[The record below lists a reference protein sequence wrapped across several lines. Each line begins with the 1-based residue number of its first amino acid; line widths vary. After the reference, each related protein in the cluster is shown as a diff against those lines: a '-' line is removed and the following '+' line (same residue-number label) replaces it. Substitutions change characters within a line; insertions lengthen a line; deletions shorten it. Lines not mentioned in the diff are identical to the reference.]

1 MKIAYIDCSS
11 GVSGD
16 MLLGAI
22 VDSGIDIDLLFNE
35 LKSLGVEFEMKS
47 KTVYKNHVRATKVD
61 VLWDERH
68 HHHHR
73 HLRDIEGIV
82 SNSSL
87 SKSVKEKSISI
98 FRVVAEAE
106 AKVHGMSVEDV
117 HFHEVGAVDSIVD
130 IVGSVV
136 GFELLG
142 IEKIYTSA
150 LNVGSGRVEC
160 AHGVLPVPAPATSE
174 ILRGMPI
181 YSDGDGELVTPT
193 GAAIV
198 KVLSSGFGGMPSMNL
213 ETVSLGA
220 GSRDIATF
228 PNVLRMFLGRVDVAE
243 DYDMD
248 EVLLLETDIDDSTP
262 EMMGFIYDVLIDS
275 GALDVVVIPN
285 FMKKNRVGF
294 RLSVLVS
301 EDKLDFVL
309 RWIFA
314 ETTTF
319 GIRVSRVR
327 RYKLFRKE
335 EFVDTI
341 WGSVKVKVGSMG
353 DKVVTV
359 SPEYESCKEIALKG
373 GVPLKEVYGEVM
385 NKLGKKTI

>member
-1 MKIAYIDCSS
+1 LKIAYIDCSS

-35 LKSLGVEFEMKS
+35 LKSLGVEFEMRS

-61 VLWDERH
+61 VLWDEGH

-73 HLRDIEGIV
+73 HLRDIEDII

-87 SKSVKEKSISI
+87 PKSVKEKSISI

-142 IEKIYTSA
+142 IEKMYTSA
-150 LNVGSGRVEC
+150 LNVGSGRVRC

-174 ILRGMPI
+174 ILRGVPI

-198 KVLSSGFGGMPSMNL
+198 KVLSTGFGSMPFMNL
-213 ETVSLGA
+213 EAVSLGA

-262 EMMGFIYDVLIDS
+262 EMMGFIYDVLIGS
-275 GALDVVVIPN
+275 GALDVVIIPN

-294 RLSVLVS
+294 RLSVLVG

-309 RWIFA
+309 RRLFA

-319 GIRVSRVR
+319 GVRVNRVK

-335 EFVDTI
+335 EFVETV
-341 WGSVKVKVGSMG
+341 WGSVKVKVGSIG
-353 DKVVTV
+353 DRVVTV

-385 NKLGKKTI
+385 SKLGKRTI